1 MVARKYELGSACSV
15 GVWNA
20 NVGGGR
26 FSAPTRSEL
35 DMASKLGLLKDAGA
49 THIEAHNTD
58 IAGIGAKAF
67 AKLLSD
73 LGLKWGMY
81 TPNLFSARP
90 DYATGA
96 LDSPIPVVRQMAIG
110 DFDEVIDIAVEYDVD
125 LVVFWNGMAGYNM
138 AMEKDHVVHLGYLSS
153 AFVKIV
159 GRMKE
164 KYGRNSRRIAIEP
177 KPNEPRNYMY
187 LGTVGD
193 ALAFIA
199 TLPAE
204 IRRYV
209 GVNPE
214 TAHSIMAG
222 LDYCQDISL
231 AMMAGKLFHTHL
243 NDQNGPRYDQ
253 DYAFGDINIAKA
265 FETVSLLREHDYTG
279 LVGFDVQPLPSDT
292 DSQQVATVKR
302 SIIRFQDL
310 LSLWDSMDEGDKDD
324 LRELREEGDAQGIST
339 WLDCNLYQL

>member
-1 MVARKYELGSACSV
+1 MVVKKYMLGTTYSA
-15 GVWNA
+15 GVWNV
-20 NVGGGR
+20 NPGGGR
-26 FSAPTRSEL
+26 FFAPTRSEL
-35 DMASKLGLLKDAGA
+35 EMASKLELLREAGV

-58 IAGIGAKAF
+58 IADIGVDAF
-67 AKLLSD
+67 ANLLSN

-90 DYATGA
+90 EYATGA
-96 LDSPIPVVRQMAIG
+96 LDSPIPAVRRMAID
-110 DFDEVIDIAVEYDVD
+110 DFNRVIDVAVVYDVD

-138 AMEKDHVVHLGYLSS
+138 AMEKDHVVHLGYLYS
-153 AFVKIV
+153 AFVEIV
-159 GRMKE
+159 GRMKGM
-164 KYGRNSRRIAIEP
+164 YGRKAPRIAIEP

-253 DYAFGDINIAKA
+253 DYAFGDVSMAKA
-265 FETVSLLREHDYTG
+265 LETVSLLREHDYTG
-279 LVGFDVQPLPSDT
+279 LVGFDVQPLPSD
-292 DSQQVATVKR
+292 DDNQQAATVKR
-302 SIIRFQDL
+302 SIQRFKDL
-310 LSLWDSMDEGDKDD
+310 LYLWDSMDGGDKDD
-324 LRELREEGDAQGIST
+324 LQELRARGDAQGIST